1 MTRLLPSLGLLLCTA
16 LASATLAPRAF
27 AQPAV
32 ESAFG
37 TTERSTRSLIG
48 ILYDL
53 KQTQDGKATPM
64 DIKRY
69 NEFIDKFIASKW
81 DEAVLNDYFRA
92 PLPLY
97 ATQVFLPLMPA
108 TAAPKAFQVSDVV
121 RPQFWLVHYKGQ
133 VSAPESGEWRFWGY
147 GEEVCSIAVNGK
159 NVLLSNWKEI
169 TTPTVGW
176 KPAPDAGQTVAS
188 GKLRAG
194 DWIKLE
200 KGEVIDLDIL
210 IGERGGGVFCAF
222 LLIEKRGETYR
233 MVNGA
238 PILPVFK
245 LAPSTIEQ
253 PEAPK
258 RAPLIEQKGPVWI
271 GVE

>member
-1 MTRLLPSLGLLLCTA
+1 MTPPLRPIAAAALALLALAPCTA
-16 LASATLAPRAF
+16 SAQT
-27 AQPAV
+27 

-53 KQTQDGKATPM
+53 KQTQDGKSTPM

-69 NEFIDKFIASKW
+69 NVFIDEFIASEW
-81 DEAVLNDYFRA
+81 DEAVLNQYFRA

-108 TAAPKAFQVSDVV
+108 SAAPKAFQVSDVV
-121 RPQFWLVHYKGQ
+121 KPQFWLVHYKGQ

-147 GEEVCSIAVNGK
+147 GEEVCSVAVNGK
-159 NVLLSNWKEI
+159 NVLLSNWHEI
-169 TTPTVGW
+169 KTPTVGW
-176 KPAPDAGQTVAS
+176 KSPRAPGQPIAR
-188 GKLRAG
+188 GHLRAG

-200 KGEVIDLDIL
+200 KGQVIDLDIL

-222 LLIEKRGETYR
+222 LMIEKRGESYR
-233 MVNGA
+233 TVNGE

-253 PEAPK
+253 PEAPAK
-258 RAPLIEQKGPVWI
+258 GPVIARTGPVWI